1 MDVCFERG
9 RSSSEFSKL
18 FKGIKNHAAPP
29 RKNHCTPPNK
39 SRECGE
45 HPAPQPKTPPSSDVV
60 KKSEPSRDHADHKTQ
75 NRPKTPQ
82 RAILKN
88 PRFERG
94 PNSPLA
100 QLAEPRIRS
109 EGATSSK
116 PSHEGPSSPCTRGS
130 SPQMGP
136 CHLLQSA
143 VGGEHIFCFCTQQ
156 KTTPPNTPS
165 LPLHCHQLHPCHKPG
180 KSQDPP
186 TTRPKS
192 PTSAI

>member
-9 RSSSEFSKL
+9 RSSSEFLKL

-45 HPAPQPKTPPSSDVV
+45 HPAPQPKNPPSSDVV
-60 KKSEPSRDHADHKTQ
+60 KKSEPSRDHAAHKTQ
-75 NRPKTPQ
+75 NKPKAPQ
-82 RAILKN
+82 RAIFKN

-100 QLAEPRIRS
+100 QLVEPRIRS

-116 PSHEGPSSPCTRGS
+116 PSHEGPSSPCARGS

-143 VGGEHIFCFCTQQ
+143 VGVSRNFLLLHPT
-156 KTTPPNTPS
+156 KSHPPSTPS
-165 LPLHCHQLHPCHKPG
+165 HPMQCQLLHPCHKPNRG
-180 KSQDPP
+180 QDPQK
-186 TTRPKS
+186 TGAQAPKS
-192 PTSAI
+192 AN